1 MDGDYEKIPGR
12 KKGTTVLVDLHNWVY
27 YHKNGHGRYR
37 CYSYVLEGC
46 SAGIVE
52 DDDGIFVPTGP
63 PHHHANHKREIH
75 HMMLVQAIRVRL
87 HNEPRSI
94 KEIYD
99 EEVERMN
106 IRDVTFATIRS
117 TLQRERRSRQ
127 PPNPLSVID
136 ADNLINEFPMYSF

>member
-1 MDGDYEKIPGR
+1 MK
-12 KKGTTVLVDLHNWVY
+12 HNWFCYLYNYAIYNVLMFFFAMT
-27 YHKNGHGRYR
+27 NSRYR

-63 PHHHANHKREIH
+63 PHYHANHKREIH
-75 HMMLVQAIRVRL
+75 QMMLVQAIRVRL

-99 EEVERMN
+99 EEVERYGS
-106 IRDVTFATIRS
+106 IYTYIFLRPPTFYDRKTMLPP
-117 TLQRERRSRQ
+117 TLPHFKS
-127 PPNPLSVID
+127 I
-136 ADNLINEFPMYSF
+136 

>member
-1 MDGDYEKIPGR
+1 M
-12 KKGTTVLVDLHNWVY
+12 TNS
-27 YHKNGHGRYR
+27 RYR

-99 EEVERMN
+99 EEVERYGS
-106 IRDVTFATIRS
+106 IFTYIFLRPPTFNDRKTMLPP
-117 TLQRERRSRQ
+117 TLPHFKS
-127 PPNPLSVID
+127 I
-136 ADNLINEFPMYSF
+136 